1 MQWDTTGRDCSGNAI
16 VNGAVLK
23 ILKENKVQK
32 HSLCYPV
39 ATHFLL
45 LAAFTFMLSYSW
57 SPRDEEIPRRSR
69 PVSSVLL
76 WDTIGI
82 IPLNDVAAE

>member
-1 MQWDTTGRDCSGNAI
+1 MQKNTRF
-16 VNGAVLK
+16 V
-23 ILKENKVQK
+23 IL
-32 HSLCYPV
+32 LLL
-39 ATHFLL
+39 TFFL